1 MKVVIDTNQMQSH
14 PLRTDRL
21 RNFLSSNP
29 KNIAVITDYAA
40 MEAYKGDTLS
50 SIFKSMEVLS
60 EFPDQVLILKNTIK
74 VCGLHG
80 RASGLQKR
88 LIDKNQTR
96 HFPTYVRHLRLAQRG
111 HTSLKI
117 QLLDHGRA
125 ASEHMNRLLAEI
137 QDTGQAHKEIR
148 SIYTKSELAAYR
160 NGGTLPQSFF
170 SKSLPE
176 IFEIAK
182 INFEKHP
189 ELKRLPKEKEL
200 INTFIF
206 RSCLCYYLFTLD
218 CVARGGTE
226 NSKPEKHRNDLIDSI
241 FVTFATYFEGFM
253 TCDARAS
260 RVYDEASIWISAIQR
275 ADAKN
280 QAGG

>member
-1 MKVVIDTNQMQSH
+1 MKVVIDTNQMQS
-14 PLRTDRL
+14 DRL

-29 KNIAVITDYAA
+29 KNTAIITDYAA
-40 MEAYKGDTLS
+40 MEAYKGDTFS
-50 SIFKSMEVLS
+50 SIFKSMGVLS
-60 EFPDQVLILKNTIK
+60 EFPGQVLILKNTIK

-88 LIDKNQTR
+88 LIDKSQTS

-125 ASEHMNRLLAEI
+125 ASEHIDRLLTEI
-137 QDTGQAHKEIR
+137 QDTGTAHKGIR
-148 SIYTKSELAAYR
+148 SIYTKSELTIYR
-160 NGGTLPQSFF
+160 NGGPLPQSFF
-170 SKSLPE
+170 SKSLSE
-176 IFEIAK
+176 IFKIAK

-189 ELKRLPKEKEL
+189 EVKRLPRENEL

-206 RSCLCYYLFTLD
+206 RSCLCYYLLALD
-218 CVARGGTE
+218 WVARGGGE
-226 NSKPEKHRNDLIDSI
+226 NAKPEKHRNDLIDSI
-241 FVTFATYFEGFM
+241 FVTFATYFDGFM

-260 RVYDEASIWISAIQR
+260 RVYDEASTWISAIQR
-275 ADAKN
+275 ANANN
-280 QAGG
+280 Q